1 MKKRRRRKEKSVSF
15 GGGGKQQLL
24 LLAGGREGK
33 LVNRPSGVAL
43 FWCSSSSLF
52 HCQSFRVTDDQNH
65 PKEKKEKKE
74 TDIHEYQQKKEREG
88 QINF

>member
-65 PKEKKEKKE
+65 PKEKKEKKKQ
-74 TDIHEYQQKKEREG
+74 IYMSINKRKKEKVK
-88 QINF
+88 